1 MECPSA
7 QPADDEEQ
15 FQKEYNPVVVE
26 PVIEVVGV
34 DRVAADNNGQ
44 EGLYIALAAT
54 AKRLRNCDPR
64 RLASVDILHTQR

>member
-44 EGLYIALAAT
+44 EGLYMVLVTI
-54 AKRLRNCDPR
+54 AKRTRNW
-64 RLASVDILHTQR
+64 